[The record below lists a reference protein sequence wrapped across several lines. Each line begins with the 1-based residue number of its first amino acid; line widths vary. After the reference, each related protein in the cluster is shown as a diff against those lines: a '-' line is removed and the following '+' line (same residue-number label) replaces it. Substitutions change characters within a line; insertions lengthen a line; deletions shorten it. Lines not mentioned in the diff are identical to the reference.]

1 MIYIGSRIRALNPTA
16 VIHRTERCLVPI
28 DDLLDQRAFDLDRIL
43 AVEPNFLGEDD
54 HQHDDAIT
62 SVALRQA
69 SAIDINKFN
78 AWISALLRTRGQD
91 ILRSKGILNIKGS
104 PDRFVFQ
111 AVHMLM
117 EGDDGKRWR
126 PDEPRDSKLVFIGR
140 NLDPAELRA
149 GFGGCLAV

>member
-1 MIYIGSRIRALNPTA
+1 M
-16 VIHRTERCLVPI
+16 
-28 DDLLDQRAFDLDRIL
+28 
-43 AVEPNFLGEDD
+43 
-54 HQHDDAIT
+54 
-62 SVALRQA
+62 
-69 SAIDINKFN
+69 
-78 AWISALLRTRGQD
+78 RTRGQD

-126 PDEPRDSKLVFIGR
+126 PDERRDSKLVFIGR

-149 GFGGCLAV
+149 GFAACLAA

>member
-1 MIYIGSRIRALNPTA
+1 
-16 VIHRTERCLVPI
+16 VIHRTERCLGPI
-28 DDLLDQRAFDLDRIL
+28 DELLDQRAFDLDRIL

-62 SVALRQA
+62 SVALRQEG
-69 SAIDINKFN
+69 AIDINNFN
-78 AWISALLRTRGQD
+78 TWISALLRTRGQD

-140 NLDPAELRA
+140 NPDPGELRA
-149 GFGGCLAV
+149 GFAACLAA